1 MLYGE
6 LDVAVLLTAVAFL
19 AGYVDAVAG
28 GGGLLTVPALLLAGL
43 SPVEAVATNKLQGT
57 FGVAASSYVFWRAGY
72 VDFPLLRPA
81 IGAAAIGAL
90 GGSFVISNADPTWMK
105 VVAPGLLVAI
115 AIYFAFAPG
124 LNLSPARSGLRPI
137 AIAAAIAFPVG
148 FYDGLL
154 GPGAGSFYLAG
165 LVLFAGSAVLP
176 ATAGTKVLNF
186 TSNVVA
192 LFVFLTGGNIVF
204 ALGLPMAVAQIAGAQ
219 LGARCSIRYGAALI
233 RPMIV
238 IISLLMAFRLLVT

>member
-1 MLYGE
+1 MPGAG
-6 LDVAVLLTAVAFL
+6 AVHL
-19 AGYVDAVAG
+19 
-28 GGGLLTVPALLLAGL
+28 
-43 SPVEAVATNKLQGT
+43 
-57 FGVAASSYVFWRAGY
+57 
-72 VDFPLLRPA
+72 
-81 IGAAAIGAL
+81 I
-90 GGSFVISNADPTWMK
+90 SFVISNADPTWMK